1 MTKLKADLT
10 EEQKS
15 DIKENNSQFIF
26 SIFFLGGGEFQLKSF
41 KLLTIPPGVSDIL
54 RMFLI
59 ETTLPSK
66 NS

>member
-26 SIFFLGGGEFQLKSF
+26 SIFFGGW
-41 KLLTIPPGVSDIL
+41 GVSTQI
-54 RMFLI
+54 F
-59 ETTLPSK
+59 
-66 NS
+66 

>member
-26 SIFFLGGGEFQLKSF
+26 SIFFFGGW
-41 KLLTIPPGVSDIL
+41 GVSTQI
-54 RMFLI
+54 F
-59 ETTLPSK
+59 
-66 NS
+66 